1 MRGLADPGG
10 AALLCR
16 KSAKLWSHTASP
28 YDVPSMKSGTIGARA
43 RTLIQEVG
51 HARESP
57 IPRRRRRTVPVP
69 CDRRWRRDSP
79 PRGEAGG
86 EARGD
91 SPCGCPRN
99 GCCSCGPRCPRGG
112 VRACATRG
120 ESRAGSGPRC
130 GRTSAS
136 RRISPAVGSLRRASG
151 SVNGFYGT
159 GGSPLLGVSAE
170 YGVNENF
177 SVGGVLGHASSKD
190 TYVVLGET
198 FETKYGY
205 TIIAARGSYHLTDL
219 VDNER
224 LDLYAGA
231 SLGYNKVS
239 VTESARGYGDYVSVG
254 ASYML
259 YGVHAGARYWFND
272 KVAGF
277 G

>member
-1 MRGLADPGG
+1 MHANLRYLAAVAALSLFLATDAG
-10 AALLCR
+10 AATR
-16 KSAKLWSHTASP
+16 RPAAKPAAKP
-28 YDVPSMKSGTIGARA
+28 A
-43 RTLIQEVG
+43 
-51 HARESP
+51 
-57 IPRRRRRTVPVP
+57 
-69 CDRRWRRDSP
+69 
-79 PRGEAGG
+79 
-86 EARGD
+86 
-91 SPCGCPRN
+91 
-99 GCCSCGPRCPRGG
+99 
-112 VRACATRG
+112 ATRPAAAPATAAAPAAPAAPAAASAPARPAANPAPAAPTLRPY
-120 ESRAGSGPRC
+120 ERFEAYQP
-130 GRTSAS
+130 GRWVASAS
-136 RRISPAVGSLRRASG
+136 LGVG
-151 SVNGFYGT
+151 VNGFYGT

-277 G
+277 GELGFGLSELAAGVSVRL